1 MNKKNKNIHHS
12 FKKSLLILTFTFV
25 YNISVFSQTSTDSL
39 DYIAISKPIN
49 VLSTYLDKRLNT
61 YSLNSGLT
69 VNYDLEDLNFRLFEN
84 FNSKFVK
91 SGAKNRRDEQRLVL
105 FASYKILP
113 VLTSGISVDNK
124 ILSDDRKIEINQAS
138 ISSVSLFTLYSPQP
152 GMEFSPF
159 IGYSNNRQIGENDY
173 GLIYGI
179 EGVAE
184 ESNISDFN
192 LTSQLKFRNEDI
204 SPRRNL
210 IRYLNLLLNNNF
222 ADDVSNTISA
232 RFTQNR
238 KDFYYTADQQ
248 ISGEFNIANNIQSRT
263 ETGYSVDD
271 SLRFGKFFDIFT
283 LNSRGNVTWREIYM
297 NTRYKPLIIKPN
309 SVYVKKF

>member
-1 MNKKNKNIHHS
+1 MKKKNVLKPFRIFSIIFIIVFINDN
-12 FKKSLLILTFTFV
+12 LLFAQSSIDNF
-25 YNISVFSQTSTDSL
+25 

-91 SGAKNRRDEQRLVL
+91 SGSKNRRDEQNLL
-105 FASYKILP
+105 LLGSYKISSQ
-113 VLTSGISVDNK
+113 VTSGISADNK

-138 ISSVSLFTLYSPQP
+138 ISNVSLFTLYSPQP

-184 ESNISDFN
+184 ESDISDFN

-204 SPRRNL
+204 STTILLTMFLTRSVQDLHRTGKIFTILQISRYRVNSILPITFRVELKRDILLMTVYVSENSLIFLLL
-210 IRYLNLLLNNNF
+210 IRE
-222 ADDVSNTISA
+222 V
-232 RFTQNR
+232 
-238 KDFYYTADQQ
+238 
-248 ISGEFNIANNIQSRT
+248 
-263 ETGYSVDD
+263 
-271 SLRFGKFFDIFT
+271 
-283 LNSRGNVTWREIYM
+283 M
-297 NTRYKPLIIKPN
+297 
-309 SVYVKKF
+309 